1 MSSKV
6 RIVKRKKVDESMPVV
21 TKDNV
26 KNEQQRNREVIGVIK
41 SWIDEFKLRTASKT
55 EAALILLN
63 R

>member
-6 RIVKRKKVDESMPVV
+6 RIVKRRKVDESMPVV

-41 SWIDEFKLRTASKT
+41 SWIDEFKLRTASNA

>member
-1 MSSKV
+1 MSSEV
-6 RIVKRKKVDESMPVV
+6 RIVKRRKVDESMPVV

-26 KNEQQRNREVIGVIK
+26 KNEQQRNREVVGVIK
-41 SWIDEFKLRTASKT
+41 NWIDEFKLRTASKA